1 MRRVFTIFFLCGLAL
16 SSAGALA
23 QNKGKAQDLEK
34 AIHDYLLSHPEVIIE
49 ALERYEAHQRNAQKE
64 AAKAALNLHR
74 DILFKHPMTPVSGG
88 KDADVTI
95 VEFFDYQCGFCKRV
109 LSTVVSVIENDPKI
123 RVVWKEFPILGPTS
137 EFAARAA
144 MAAER
149 QGKYLQFHTNVMGA
163 RGQLTPQKVLRIA
176 EKIGLDV
183 ERLKKDMAAPEI
195 TKYLAD
201 TAQLAQALGI
211 TGTPGFVIG
220 DKIVGGAI
228 DKAKMQE
235 LIAAMRNRS

>member
-1 MRRVFTIFFLCGLAL
+1 MRRVFTIFFLCGLAF
-16 SSAGALA
+16 SSASALA
-23 QNKGKAQDLEK
+23 QDKGKTQDLEK
-34 AIHDYLLSHPEVIIE
+34 AIHDYLLNHPEVIIE
-49 ALERYEAHQRNAQKE
+49 ALEKYEARQRNAQRE
-64 AAKAALNLHR
+64 AAKAALRLHR
-74 DILFKHPMTPVSGG
+74 DILFNHPMTPVSGG
-88 KDADVTI
+88 KNADVTI

-109 LSTVVSVIENDPKI
+109 LDTVVSVMDSDPKV
-123 RVVWKEFPILGPTS
+123 RVVWKDFPILGPTS

-149 QGKYLQFHTNVMGA
+149 QGKYLQFHTRVMGA
-163 RGQLTPQKVLRIA
+163 RGQLTPQKILRIA

-183 ERLKKDMAAPEI
+183 DRLKTDMAAPEI

-220 DKIVGGAI
+220 DSIVSGAI
-228 DKAKMQE
+228 GKAKMQE
-235 LIAAMRNRS
+235 LIAATRNRS